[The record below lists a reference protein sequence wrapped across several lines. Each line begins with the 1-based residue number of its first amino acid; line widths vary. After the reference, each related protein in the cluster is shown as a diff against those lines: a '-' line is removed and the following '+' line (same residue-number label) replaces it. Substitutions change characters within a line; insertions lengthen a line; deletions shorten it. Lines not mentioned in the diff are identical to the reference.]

1 MKIRYHALARQ
12 DVANI
17 LEYYKNEAGHQ
28 IAVEFFSELRRCIQR
43 IAADPKSFPELNN
56 GIRRC
61 LFNRFPYEI
70 NYEIMNGNEIKIL
83 VVKHQRRDPDF
94 GLDR

>member
-1 MKIRYHALARQ
+1 MKVRYHALARQ
-12 DVANI
+12 DVLSI
-17 LEYYKNEAGHQ
+17 LEYFKAEADHQ
-28 IAVEFFSELRRCIQR
+28 IAVEFFTELEHGVRK
-43 IAADPKSFPELNN
+43 IAKSPSSFPEIAK

-61 LFNRFPYEI
+61 LLNRFPYQI
-70 NYEIMNGNEIKIL
+70 NYEIVDSNEVKIL

>member
-1 MKIRYHALARQ
+1 MKVRYHALARQ
-12 DVANI
+12 DVLDI
-17 LEYYKNEAGHQ
+17 LEFYEKEAGYPT
-28 IAVEFFSELRRCIQR
+28 AVRFFFELRRCIR
-43 IAADPKSFPELNN
+43 RLTADPNSFPEIRG

-61 LFNRFPYEI
+61 LLDRFPYQINFEI
-70 NYEIMNGNEIKIL
+70 VNPNELKIL